1 MDQNILSIIL
11 YGSHARKEHDAASD
25 FDICVFTR
33 ERTSEELKIED
44 IAEVVHSLQP
54 ANINLVTYPD
64 SAVSAMLSHGSLFL
78 WHLKLEG
85 KVLYGEQYFTNKL
98 RKLARFKTHYDD
110 IKYHN
115 ELFNDLKRSWNFLS
129 IVNEL
134 DLSLLFTI
142 VRNTCMV
149 LAHKQGR
156 PTFGRLSSYHAAKEA
171 LPSMPLTIDLYTYL
185 SQWKI
190 LYERQSGKTIKL
202 PTADAFMKILSDT
215 ENFLQY
221 ALLKTSQNA

>member
-11 YGSHARKEHDAASD
+11 YGSHARKDHDAASD
-25 FDICVFTR
+25 YDICVFTR

-44 IAEVVHSLQP
+44 IAEVVSSLHSS
-54 ANINLVTYPD
+54 NINLVTYPA

-110 IKYHN
+110 IKYHD
-115 ELFNDLKRSWNFLS
+115 ELFNDLKKAWNVLS

-171 LPSMPLTIDLYTYL
+171 LPSLPLTIEMYTYL

-190 LYERQSGKTIKL
+190 LYERQCDNTLKL
-202 PTADAFMKILSDT
+202 PTADAFRKILT
-215 ENFLQY
+215 ETDNFLQY
-221 ALLKTSQNA
+221 ALHKTSNNA